1 MFVRHS
7 LLTVDFLRQTK
18 VKCIKRRVYLD
29 MKKSREYNTDEN
41 KKTQVLNA
49 RVSEAE
55 KDKLLKI
62 GQRLNMNQ
70 SDTIRF
76 AIRSLIDDKD
86 WILEKKA

>member
-1 MFVRHS
+1 
-7 LLTVDFLRQTK
+7 
-18 VKCIKRRVYLD
+18 

-41 KKTQVLNA
+41 KKTQVLNT

-76 AIRSLIDDKD
+76 AIRSLIEDKY

>member
-1 MFVRHS
+1 
-7 LLTVDFLRQTK
+7 
-18 VKCIKRRVYLD
+18 

>member
-1 MFVRHS
+1 
-7 LLTVDFLRQTK
+7 
-18 VKCIKRRVYLD
+18 

-41 KKTQVLNA
+41 KKTEVLNT

-62 GQRLNMNQ
+62 GKRLNMNQ

-76 AIRSLIDDKD
+76 AIRSLIDDKS

>member
-1 MFVRHS
+1 
-7 LLTVDFLRQTK
+7 
-18 VKCIKRRVYLD
+18 

-41 KKTQVLNA
+41 KKTEVLNT

>member
-1 MFVRHS
+1 
-7 LLTVDFLRQTK
+7 
-18 VKCIKRRVYLD
+18 

-41 KKTQVLNA
+41 KKTQVLNT

>member
-1 MFVRHS
+1 M
-7 LLTVDFLRQTK
+7 L
-18 VKCIKRRVYLD
+18 
-29 MKKSREYNTDEN
+29 NT
-41 KKTQVLNA
+41 

-62 GQRLNMNQ
+62 GKRLNMNQ

-76 AIRSLIDDKD
+76 AIRSLIDDKS

>member
-1 MFVRHS
+1 
-7 LLTVDFLRQTK
+7 
-18 VKCIKRRVYLD
+18 

-41 KKTQVLNA
+41 KKTEVLNT

-86 WILEKKA
+86 WILEKKV

>member
-1 MFVRHS
+1 
-7 LLTVDFLRQTK
+7 
-18 VKCIKRRVYLD
+18 

-41 KKTQVLNA
+41 KKTEVLNT

-62 GQRLNMNQ
+62 GKKLNMNQ

-76 AIRSLIDDKD
+76 AIRSLINNDNN
-86 WILEKKA
+86 LLVEKKA